1 MKKLML
7 IVLAMICCHAAFS
20 QDIIPGYITESK
32 AAQLEGTKGLF
43 LKVEYFKKKVIAINE
58 VEMIPAMITNI
69 RTGEKTPYVIVK
81 TKEEGRPDR
90 YTSII
95 DYDEIPS
102 CIEALE
108 YIMNEEIT
116 SKPANDVHVFI
127 MTRDALEI
135 GATAEYLGG
144 SITGS
149 WKWKTTFTHGKYINT
164 PRTDILAKNIKKVIE
179 QLVSAKNV
187 LDENLN

>member
-1 MKKLML
+1 MFMRKLIL
-7 IVLAMICCHAAFS
+7 FLLALVCYKAAFS
-20 QDIIPGYITESK
+20 QDIIPGYVTESK
-32 AAQLEGTKGLF
+32 AAQLEGSKGLF
-43 LKVEYFKKKVIAINE
+43 LKVEYFKKKVVAINE

-69 RTGEKTPYVIVK
+69 RTGDKTPYVIVK
-81 TKEEGRPDR
+81 TKEEGSTTR

-108 YIMNEEIT
+108 YIMTTEIT
-116 SKPANDVHVFI
+116 SKPNNEVHVFI
-127 MTRDALEI
+127 MTKDALRI
-135 GATAEYLGG
+135 GATSEIYAG
-144 SITGS
+144 SR
-149 WKWKTTFTHGKYINT
+149 KWKTKFTHGKYIGN

-179 QLVSAKNV
+179 QLSSAKEV

>member
-7 IVLAMICCHAAFS
+7 IVLAMIYCHAAYS
-20 QDIIPGYITESK
+20 QDIIPGYVTESK
-32 AAQLEGTKGLF
+32 AAQLEETKGLF

-81 TKEEGRPDR
+81 TKEEGTPLR
-90 YTSII
+90 YASII
-95 DYDEIPS
+95 DYDEIQS

-108 YIMNEEIT
+108 YIMKEEIT
-116 SKPANDVHVFI
+116 SKPANEVHVFI

-135 GATAEYLGG
+135 GATAELLGG
-144 SITGS
+144 SR
-149 WKWKTTFTHGKYINT
+149 KWKTTFTHGKYTGN

-179 QLVSAKNV
+179 QLVSAKEV